1 MKAAIY
7 ARYSSDNQR
16 EQSIED
22 QIRVC
27 RNYAQKQ
34 GIEVL
39 NEHIYADEARSGSI
53 RNRKG
58 LDALMKSCEEKRF
71 DIVLVDDSSR
81 ISRDVYYFN
90 QLLCRFIYLHIRLIS
105 ISDGLDTQEE
115 NAKVGYQ
122 FRSIFNELYL
132 TDLKKKTHRGQ
143 MGQILRG
150 FMMAGTSY
158 GYESASV
165 GDPKPDKKGR
175 LRAEGYTQR
184 IIPEEARVIKRIYKD
199 FVDGKSLNAI
209 AKELNQEKVPCRKK
223 LRGGWGVST
232 LSRILKNEKYK
243 GIYIWNRTTST
254 KDPMTGKNKK
264 VIRPKSEWVICEK
277 SELKIIEVELW
288 DKTQKRFEKI
298 KNTHPVPKGF
308 GRQKSYVENNPIHLL
323 SGNIVCGSCSGP
335 ITLVSGKGSG
345 YYGCHNANRKSCN
358 NKILISRK
366 RLESLFMEALS
377 QKVFKPEHID
387 LIYKKVAKEIQKQ
400 FSHIPE
406 EIRLKKIELNKMET
420 RVHRFVEF
428 IAEAKATASIA
439 TALEDAEKAVEK
451 LKIEIGSLEMT
462 KHDAFEPPPVEW
474 IDHRIKQIQNV
485 LESKTEKSALVLRK
499 LFGKITL
506 TPTIPDIGKPY
517 YQAISKFKSFTLLKS
532 KTNSQEGSN
541 LCQWWTLRLN
551 MQKTCSILS
560 FQ

>member
-22 QIRVC
+22 QVRVC
-27 RNYAQKQ
+27 QNYALKQ

-39 NEHIYADEARSGSI
+39 NDHIYADEARSGSI
-53 RNRKG
+53 RDRKG

-90 QLLCRFIYLHIRLIS
+90 QLLCRFIYLHVRLIS

-143 MGQILRG
+143 MGQVMRG

-158 GYESASV
+158 GYESVPV

-184 IIPEEARVIKRIYKD
+184 IVPEESKIIKRMYID
-199 FVDGKSLNAI
+199 FVNGKSLHAI
-209 AKELNQEKVPCRKK
+209 SKELNQEKIPCRKR
-223 LRGGWGVST
+223 LRGGWSVST

-243 GIYIWNRTTST
+243 GTYIWNRTTST

-264 VIRPKSEWVICEK
+264 IIRPKNEWLVYEK
-277 SELKIIEVELW
+277 SELKIVEVELW
-288 DKTQKRFEKI
+288 DKAQKRFEEI

-323 SGNIVCGSCSGP
+323 SGNIVCGSCGGP

-358 NKILISRK
+358 NKILINRK
-366 RLESLFMEALS
+366 KLESLFMEALS
-377 QKVFKPEHID
+377 QKVFKSEHLD

-400 FSHIPE
+400 FSHISE
-406 EIRLKKIELNKMET
+406 DIRLKKIELNKMET

-439 TALEDAEKAVEK
+439 TALEDAEKNVAK
-451 LKIEIGSLEMT
+451 LKMEIESLEQT

-474 IDHRIKQIQNV
+474 IDHRIQQVQDI
-485 LESKTEKSALVLRK
+485 LESRTEKSALLLRQ

-506 TPTIPDIGKPY
+506 TPMNPDIGKPY
-517 YQAISKFKSFTLLKS
+517 YQAVSKFKSFALLKS
-532 KTNSQEGSN
+532 KSNSQEGSN
-541 LCQWWTLRLN
+541 WCQWWTLRLN
-551 MQKTCSILS
+551 GQKTYSIFN